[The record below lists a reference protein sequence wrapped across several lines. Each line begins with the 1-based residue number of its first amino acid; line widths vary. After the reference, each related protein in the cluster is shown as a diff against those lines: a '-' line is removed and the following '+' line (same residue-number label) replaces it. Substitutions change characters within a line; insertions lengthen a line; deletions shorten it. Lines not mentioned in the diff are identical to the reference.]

1 MQGPTSSGSTRCQCL
16 SESMTIRAAT
26 VENPLRLAVFI
37 SGSGSGME
45 ALLRHQE
52 SKSCL
57 HETTL
62 VISNIA
68 DASGLNKAKAH
79 NVKTVAL
86 ELDAT
91 IANTKQRRES
101 HEARVMT
108 VLEEHDIEAVILS
121 GYMRILSPL
130 FVRAWEGRLLNIHPS
145 LLPKYPGAHAHRDAL
160 ADGATVTG
168 CTVHLVDEGIDT
180 GQILAQSQLEIYPD
194 DDEKSLSERVKKLE
208 HKLYPQVIDS
218 YVENQLT
225 HADETA

>member
-1 MQGPTSSGSTRCQCL
+1 
-16 SESMTIRAAT
+16 
-26 VENPLRLAVFI
+26 
-37 SGSGSGME
+37 
-45 ALLRHQE
+45 
-52 SKSCL
+52 
-57 HETTL
+57 
-62 VISNIA
+62 
-68 DASGLNKAKAH
+68 
-79 NVKTVAL
+79 
-86 ELDAT
+86 
-91 IANTKQRRES
+91 
-101 HEARVMT
+101 
-108 VLEEHDIEAVILS
+108 
-121 GYMRILSPL
+121 MRILSPL

>member
-1 MQGPTSSGSTRCQCL
+1 MK
-16 SESMTIRAAT
+16 IRAAT
-26 VENPLRLAVFI
+26 VEKPLRLAVLI

-52 SKSCL
+52 SKPCL

-68 DASGLNKAKAH
+68 DASGLNKAGAH
-79 NVKTVAL
+79 NVKAITIEL
-86 ELDAT
+86 EET
-91 IANTKQRRES
+91 IPDTKVRREK
-101 HEARVMT
+101 HETTIMA
-108 VLEEHDIEAVILS
+108 VLEEHDVEAVILS

-130 FVRAWEGRLLNIHPS
+130 FVRAWKGRLLNIHPS

-168 CTVHLVDEGIDT
+168 CTVHLVDEGVDT

-218 YVENQLT
+218 YVENPLT